1 MFATDNPTR
10 AVAHPP
16 RLRGG
21 LGRVVINV
29 LHSFFK
35 SVLASLFRYFLFLIF
50 PHQCQMTM
58 I

>member
-16 RLRGG
+16 RKRGG
-21 LGRVVINV
+21 LGRGVINV

-35 SVLASLFRYFLFLIF
+35 SVLQKLQEL
-50 PHQCQMTM
+50 HNN
-58 I
+58 